1 MLESVVKLKLESGEY
16 DSRIKRAAQNI
27 LSFGENCQKAG
38 QSVAKADKDTLEYVR
53 SIGKMETV
61 AKNAKGKI
69 GEMTSAFTELSVQ
82 YRHLTDQEKQSPF
95 GKALAQ
101 SLDQLKV
108 RIKETKAELSAINDE
123 LGKKVDVQLPTGGK
137 LDGMLQVFGGNMMTK
152 AASFAANLANRLGDA
167 VQQGIELAKAGE
179 GIRIAFDRLNRPDLL
194 DKLREATHGT
204 VTDLELMKQAVKFND
219 FNLSL
224 DEMGT
229 MLAFAQQKAK
239 DTGQSV
245 DYMVDSI
252 VTGLGRKSLMIL
264 DNLGLSAADIKEKM
278 KSTGDMTKAVGE
290 IIREQMSKAGDYVE
304 TTADRAARADA
315 ELKNAMEELGRT
327 FQPLTEAGTAM
338 FHSLEVGALNLLN
351 RAIKPLIDNFSILGK
366 QRKAYENAGGDT
378 KVSGQLDRLK
388 GSNDK
393 DAQYKATIN
402 AYNRQVN
409 ELSGAISVWHRW
421 RSSGHGGVSDE
432 DVAGAKAKFGT
443 DTAWMRA
450 QREALRKQRD
460 AYIAGA
466 KEILNPVSEIPV
478 TPISPSTVKNG
489 KTGRTGRNT
498 TTHKVTPQ
506 ERAADMVANAERTYS
521 ETLLK
526 NSIRM
531 EAGIDTTLENKKKE
545 LSAQERL
552 FDAYSDA
559 YATYKD
565 PKYKTAI
572 DDSANKIKSLA
583 GEVKAMEDEVKKSKE
598 KWVRGLSGF
607 NAETMTAWLNGRQ
620 GDLSK
625 STYGSAEYA
634 GIMGNIAD
642 MKTIKTVLE
651 QSMKAGID
659 ASQFNLEP
667 LWEKVF
673 DGENIPNETWQK
685 MVDTINEKLK
695 QMDLKPIK
703 IDFNTGEIDSTAK
716 NTEKSW
722 RAAASAV
729 QSVSGALQQ
738 LEDPGAKIMGII
750 GEAIANIALGFAQ
763 ATTAAASGG
772 PFAWIAAIAGGLG
785 TMVSTIAAIKSATA
799 GSYAEGGIIPGNNY
813 NDGLIANVS
822 SGELILNRAQ
832 QNSIAGQLTSAQGG
846 GEARPYLDVETIW
859 LGLGHLLNRKGMGEI
874 VTTKSSRS

>member
-1 MLESVVKLKLESGEY
+1 MAESVVKLRVDSKEY
-16 DSRIKRAAQNI
+16 EGKIKRAADG
-27 LSFGENCQKAG
+27 LRAFGENCQKAG
-38 QSVAKADKDTLEYVR
+38 QSVAKADKETLDYVR
-53 SIGKMETV
+53 AIGQMETV
-61 AKNAKGKI
+61 SKNAKGKI
-69 GEMTSAFTELSVQ
+69 NEMTSAFTELSVQ
-82 YRHLTDQEKQSPF
+82 YKNLTDQEKQSQF

-108 RIKETKAELSAINDE
+108 RVREAKNELQSIGNELS
-123 LGKKVDVQLPTGGK
+123 GKVAGADGGGGGAFG
-137 LDGMLQVFGGNMMTK
+137 GMLQVFGGNLMTK
-152 AASFAANLANRLGDA
+152 GVGIAANFASELANCVQEGIRLA
-167 VQQGIELAKAGE
+167 REGE
-179 GIRIAFDRLNRPDLL
+179 GIRMAFDRLDRPDLL

-224 DEMGT
+224 NELGT

-304 TTADRAARADA
+304 TAADRAAKADV
-315 ELKNAMEELGRT
+315 EVKNAMEELGRT
-327 FQPLTEAGTAM
+327 FQPLSDAGA
-338 FHSLEVGALNLLN
+338 SLWHNLTVGALNFLNSALLPVIN
-351 RAIKPLIDNFSILGK
+351 ALTEAGRARAAYGK
-366 QRKAYENAGGDT
+366 MGGSQEVND
-378 KVSGQLDRLK
+378 QLSALR
-388 GSNDK
+388 GSNFKQDK
-393 DAQYKATIN
+393 YNTTVEK
-402 AYNRQVN
+402 YNRQIRDFN
-409 ELSGAISVWHRW
+409 TMINNGGKMPGAPSGTGR
-421 RSSGHGGVSDE
+421 
-432 DVAGAKAKFGT
+432 DVRYLKG
-443 DTAWMRA
+443 
-450 QREALRKQRD
+450 QRD
-460 AYIAGA
+460 ALVKLRDEYIAGA
-466 KEILNPVSEIPV
+466 KDILNPVAETPV
-478 TPISPSTVKNG
+478 TTISPTTVKTG
-489 KTGRTGRNT
+489 KTGRTGT

-673 DGENIPNETWQK
+673 DGENIPDETWQK
-685 MVDTINEKLK
+685 MVDTINEKLE

-722 RAAASAV
+722 RSAASAV
-729 QSVSGALQQ
+729 QAVGGALQQ

-763 ATTAAASGG
+763 ATAKTGEAGG
-772 PFAWIAAIAGGLG
+772 IFGWIAAIAGGLG
-785 TMVSTIAAIKSATA
+785 TMVGTIAAIKSATA

-846 GEARPYLDVETIW
+846 GEAQPFLDVETIW
-859 LGLGHLLNRKGMGEI
+859 LGLGHFLKRRGMGEI
-874 VTTKSSRS
+874 ITSKSSRS

>member
-1 MLESVVKLKLESGEY
+1 MAESVVKLRLESGEY
-16 DSRIKRAAQNI
+16 DSKIKRAAQNV
-27 LSFGENCQKAG
+27 LAFGENCQKAG
-38 QSVAKADKDTLEYVR
+38 QSVSKAEKETLDYVR
-53 SIGKMETV
+53 SIGQMETV

-69 GEMTSAFTELSVQ
+69 NEMTNAFTELSVQ
-82 YRHLTDQEKQSPF
+82 YKHLTDQEKQSPF
-95 GKALAQ
+95 GVALAQ
-101 SLDQLKV
+101 SLDQLKNRV
-108 RIKETKAELSAINDE
+108 KDAKADLQSIGNE
-123 LGKKVDVQLPTGGK
+123 LGGKDSGGAGGGMGK
-137 LDGMLQVFGGNMMTK
+137 LDGMLSVFGGNMLTK
-152 AASFAANLANRLGDA
+152 AAGWAMNFASEIGNCVEEGT
-167 VQQGIELAKAGE
+167 ELAKAGE
-179 GIRIAFDRLNRPDLL
+179 GIRLAFERLNRPDLL
-194 DKLREATHGT
+194 DNLREATHGT
-204 VTDLELMKQAVKFND
+204 VTDIELMKQAVKFND
-219 FNLSL
+219 FKLSL
-224 DEMGT
+224 DEMGAL
-229 MLAFAQQKAK
+229 LAFAQQKAK
-239 DTGQSV
+239 DTGESV
-245 DYMVDSI
+245 DYMVESI
-252 VTGLGRKSLMIL
+252 VTGLGRQSPQIL
-264 DNLGLSAADIKEKM
+264 DNLGISANEVKEKM
-278 KSTGDMTKAVGE
+278 KSTGDMTKAVAE
-290 IIREQMSKAGDYVE
+290 IIKQQMSNAGDYIE
-304 TTADRAARADA
+304 TAADRAAKADTD
-315 ELKNAMEELGRT
+315 LKNAMEDLGRT
-327 FQPLTEAGTAM
+327 FGPIESAGASMWNT
-338 FHSLEVGALNLLN
+338 LEVGALKLLN
-351 RAIKPLIDNFSILGK
+351 NAIKPLIDRFTELG
-366 QRKAYENAGGDT
+366 RLRREYELGGGASR
-378 KVSGQLDRLK
+378 VSGELDKLGNNKSEQNYKMLLAHYDLEINKKQQQLASLR
-388 GSNDK
+388 NDAK
-393 DAQYKATIN
+393 MN
-402 AYNRQVN
+402 AYTAGSSKFYAEQTNKLQA
-409 ELSGAISVWHRW
+409 EIGALYKMRTEFVQ
-421 RSSGHGGVSDE
+421 
-432 DVAGAKAKFGT
+432 GADKIF
-443 DTAWMRA
+443 
-450 QREALRKQRD
+450 
-460 AYIAGA
+460 
-466 KEILNPVSEIPV
+466 NPVVDTPV
-478 TPISPSTVKNG
+478 SSSATTTKKTK
-489 KTGRTGRNT
+489 KTGKSTGS
-498 TTHKVTPQ
+498 HKITPQ

-583 GEVKAMEDEVKKSKE
+583 EEVKAMEDEVKKSKE

-651 QSMKAGID
+651 RSMKAGID
-659 ASQFNLEP
+659 ASQFNMEP

-722 RAAASAV
+722 RAAANAV
-729 QSVSGALQQ
+729 QSVGGALQQ

-763 ATTAAASGG
+763 ATASDSKFGVFG
-772 PFAWIAAIAGGLG
+772 WIAAIAGGLG
-785 TMVSTIAAIKSATA
+785 TMISTISAIKSATA

-832 QNSIAGQLTSAQGG
+832 QNSIAGQLTSNQGN
-846 GEARPYLDVETIW
+846 GESKPYLDVETIW
-859 LGLGHLLNRKGMGEI
+859 LGLGHFLKRKGMGEI
-874 VTTKSSRS
+874 VTTR